1 MKEMDDALFPSEST
15 CSPLSNIQ
23 REIEEKLKY
32 SIISSE

>member
-15 CSPLSNIQ
+15 CSPLSYTQ